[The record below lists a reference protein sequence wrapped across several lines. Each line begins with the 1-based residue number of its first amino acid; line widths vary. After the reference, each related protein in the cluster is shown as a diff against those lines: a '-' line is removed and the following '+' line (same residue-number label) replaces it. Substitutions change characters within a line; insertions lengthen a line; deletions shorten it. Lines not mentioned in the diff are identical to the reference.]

1 MRYAPMVDRIGAQPD
16 GAGPDAWAIHARATA
31 AAARGEQINGQPV
44 IVLSVG
50 DPDLDTPLSVRE
62 AAIRALH
69 AGDTHYT
76 DIPGRR
82 ALRVAIARR
91 FAERA
96 PGDWGPENVMVAAG
110 AQNAL
115 FGASLCVAGPGD
127 AIVAIDP
134 MYVSYAATV
143 RVSGAALIR
152 CPTRPEDGFRPTRAA
167 LEAAITPETRAILY
181 SSPNNP
187 SGAMLSETE
196 LETIA
201 TVAKERDLWVMADEV
216 YAQIGFDRPH
226 RSIAGLPG
234 MAERTVTLDG
244 LSKSHAMTGW
254 RMGWAIGPTELIDHL
269 QNLGHCM
276 LYGLPGFSQAAALA
290 ALDAGGEGAWSAAA
304 EMREIYRKRRDRFV
318 AAIARIGALSCAA
331 PEGGMFGLVDVR
343 ATGLSSRI
351 FAERLF
357 AEQGVA
363 TLDAR
368 AFGAS
373 ADGFVRVSFVVE
385 DAVIDDACARIAAFV
400 EAL

>member
-1 MRYAPMVDRIGAQPD
+1 MRYAPMVGRIGAQPD
-16 GAGPDAWAIHARATA
+16 GAGPEAWEIHYRASVA
-31 AAARGEQINGQPV
+31 AERGERINGREV

-50 DPDLDTPLSVRE
+50 DPDLDTPKPMID
-62 AAIRALH
+62 AAIRALR

-76 DIPGRR
+76 GISGRQE
-82 ALRVAIARR
+82 LREAIAGR
-91 FAERA
+91 FAERV
-96 PGDWGPENVMVAAG
+96 PGVWRAENVMVAAG

-115 FGASLCVAGPGD
+115 FGASLCIAGPDD

-134 MYVSYAATV
+134 MYISYSATV

-152 CPTRPEDGFRPTRAA
+152 CSTRPEEGFRVTRAA

-187 SGAMLSETE
+187 SGVMLADAE

-201 TVAKERDLWVMADEV
+201 AVAIERDLWVMADEV
-216 YAQIGFDRPH
+216 YSQIAFDHPH

-254 RMGWAIGPTELIDHL
+254 RMGWAIGPTELIGHFH
-269 QNLGHCM
+269 NLAHCM

-290 ALDAGGEGAWSAAA
+290 ALRDGEGGGWSAAS
-304 EMREIYRKRRDRFV
+304 EMREIYRRRRDRFV
-318 AAIARIGALSCAA
+318 GAISRIDELSCAT

-343 ATGLSSRI
+343 ATGLSSQV

-357 AEQGVA
+357 EEQGVA

-368 AFGAS
+368 AFGPA

-400 EAL
+400 ARL